1 VTTVLIVDDS
11 PSVRHQVTLALA
23 PSGYSILEA
32 ADGIEG
38 IDRLKEAEVSLI
50 ICDVNMPRMGGL
62 DMVEKVKS
70 TPAHAKVP
78 ILMLTS
84 EGQPALIHR
93 AKKAGAKGWI
103 VKPFNADL
111 LAAAVQS
118 LLARSSATATEPT
131 S

>member
-1 VTTVLIVDDS
+1 
-11 PSVRHQVTLALA
+11 
-23 PSGYSILEA
+23 LEA

-38 IDRLKEAEVSLI
+38 IDRLGEAEVSLV

-70 TPAHAKVP
+70 TPALANVP
-78 ILMLTS
+78 FLMLTS

-111 LAAAVQS
+111 LAAAVHS
-118 LLARSSATATEPT
+118 VLARNSGTSTEPT